1 MKKIIV
7 VTLFL
12 FVPQVFANWTG
23 ETKIASIFYIN
34 DDQVLLKLE
43 NNANP
48 SGCNPNG
55 YGQIL
60 IEPSVQ
66 KSLFPMLLSAYVSA
80 KKVNIYTFGACQSAQ
95 WAAHTF
101 NKVGH
106 VSFL

>member
-1 MKKIIV
+1 MKKTIFVI
-7 VTLFL
+7 LFS

-23 ETKIASIFYIN
+23 ETKIVSIFYIN
-34 DDQVLLKLE
+34 DTQVLLKLE
-43 NNANP
+43 NHANP
-48 SGCNPNG
+48 SGCNPNS

-60 IEPSVQ
+60 IDPNVQ

-80 KKVNIYTFGACQSAQ
+80 KKVNIYTFGDCKSAQ

-101 NKVGH
+101 NLVGH

>member
-1 MKKIIV
+1 MRKIIV
-7 VTLFL
+7 ATLFL

-34 DDQVLLKLE
+34 DTQVLLKLE

-60 IEPSVQ
+60 IDPNVQ
-66 KSLFPMLLSAYVSA
+66 KSLFPMLLSAYVSS
-80 KKVNIYTFGACQSAQ
+80 KKLNIYTFGACKSSQ
-95 WAAHTF
+95 WTGYTF
-101 NKVGH
+101 NSVGH